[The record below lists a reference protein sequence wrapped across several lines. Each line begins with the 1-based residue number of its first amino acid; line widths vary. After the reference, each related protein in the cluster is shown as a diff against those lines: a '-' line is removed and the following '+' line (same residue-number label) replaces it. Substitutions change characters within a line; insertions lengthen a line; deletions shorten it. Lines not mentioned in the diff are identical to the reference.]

1 MSVPGR
7 PPAGGGVGAGHGLGG
22 GHEAAGAGLAGQGA
36 PVQPGRGRGRPARTR
51 HRRLEQVGGEAGP
64 GPAQSILYLDTR
76 DSIYQVS
83 TSR

>member
-1 MSVPGR
+1 MTHGHRVSGVSGVHLAVVSVPGR

-64 GPAQSILYLDTR
+64 GPAQ
-76 DSIYQVS
+76 
-83 TSR
+83 

>member
-1 MSVPGR
+1 MDIVCWCSGVHLAVVPVPGR
-7 PPAGGGVGAGHGLGG
+7 PPAGGGVAAGHGLGG

-64 GPAQSILYLDTR
+64 RPGQ
-76 DSIYQVS
+76 
-83 TSR
+83 